1 MIRLRKKREFGYIY
15 LIKNEITDDI
25 IYVGKTYDPYVRF
38 KYYHQLGRTGIKEEI
53 KKYGKENFSYE
64 VLVKIKYDKNKLALL
79 EDFFTIYYREQG
91 CPLCNKIV
99 GCHTEFTKEIR
110 EKISKS
116 RKGKRKGIKFTEEH
130 RRKIG
135 EGHKGIKLTERQIQI
150 IKERNSIKVQCVETG
165 EIFNCL
171 ADACKAY
178 HTNAYKQLKENKPM
192 QKYHWIRLNQTDNKQ

>member
-1 MIRLRKKREFGYIY
+1 MRKKYEFGYIY
-15 LIKNEITDDI
+15 LIKNDITNDI
-25 IYVGKTYDPYVRF
+25 VYVGKTCNPHVRF
-38 KYYHQLGRTGIKEEI
+38 KYYHQLGATGIKEEI

-64 VLVKIKYDKNKLALL
+64 ILVKIKYDKNKLALL

-110 EKISKS
+110 DKISKS

-130 RRKIG
+130 CRKIS
-135 EGHKGIKLTERQIQI
+135 EGQKGRIQ
-150 IKERNSIKVQCVETG
+150 KESTKKILREKKSIKVQCVETG

-171 ADACKAY
+171 ADVCKAY
-178 HTNAYKQLKENKPM
+178 HTNAHKQLKENKPM
-192 QKYHWIRLNQTDNKQ
+192 QKYHWIRINPKDNK